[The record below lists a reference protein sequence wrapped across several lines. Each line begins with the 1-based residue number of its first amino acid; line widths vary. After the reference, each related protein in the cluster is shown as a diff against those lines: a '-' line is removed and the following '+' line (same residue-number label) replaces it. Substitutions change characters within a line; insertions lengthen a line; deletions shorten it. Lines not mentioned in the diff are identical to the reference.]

1 MNPHVH
7 TRSHLVVIAD
17 MISANVTGLLR
28 TLIGDTSII
37 IVVHILSEET
47 VSANML
53 FSDMLSD

>member
-1 MNPHVH
+1 MNPHAH

-37 IVVHILSEET
+37 IVVHILSEEA
-47 VSANML
+47 VSANVL